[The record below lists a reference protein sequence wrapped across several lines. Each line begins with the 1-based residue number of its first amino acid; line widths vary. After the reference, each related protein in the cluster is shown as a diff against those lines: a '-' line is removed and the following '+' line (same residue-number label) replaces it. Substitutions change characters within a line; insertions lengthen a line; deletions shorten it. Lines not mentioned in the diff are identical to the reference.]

1 MKICHSSDRNRA
13 RRGAALLTLL
23 SAFGTGVF
31 AQGPGK
37 GPGKGGMP
45 ALQVSYTEAREHILR
60 QTLTFPG
67 TVEAQTATTL
77 ASTTA
82 GLVVECPAK
91 EGTRVARGQ
100 MIAKL
105 RSTPVELTL
114 VSQQASLKEAEA
126 RLKLAQS
133 TLARVRELHASG
145 VASQQQLDDAQ
156 SEANAWIGRT
166 DSLKADIARLQD
178 ELDRMNVRSPLAGIV
193 VKERTEVGQWMTIG
207 GAVVDLLA
215 IDQMEIRL
223 DVPERHFAALR
234 IGAVATAAFESLP
247 EYRVTG
253 KIIAIIPQADPQAR
267 TFPVK
272 VLVNN
277 ESGKLGAGMLAQV
290 SFTGGETYRAT
301 IVPKDAV
308 LTRGTRRTV
317 YRLDG
322 EGKVEEVSIE
332 TGAGAGQWI
341 EVRGNVHAGDKV
353 ITRGNERLMPGMQ
366 VNAQP
371 LTYTKPGS

>member
-1 MKICHSSDRNRA
+1 MGKTPPSLV
-13 RRGAALLTLL
+13 AAMLIV
-23 SAFGTGVF
+23 SAAPAFP
-31 AQGPGK
+31 QEPGK
-37 GPGKGGMP
+37 GPGKGPGMP
-45 ALQVSYTEAREHILR
+45 APQVSYTEAREHALR

-77 ASTTA
+77 ASTVA
-82 GLVVECPAK
+82 GLVTEFPAK
-91 EGTRVARGQ
+91 EGTRVVRGQ
-100 MIAKL
+100 LIAKL

-133 TLARVRELHASG
+133 TLNRVRELHAAG

-166 DSLKADIARLQD
+166 DALKADIARLQD
-178 ELDRMNVRSPLAGIV
+178 ELERMNVRAPLAGIV
-193 VKERTEVGQWMTIG
+193 VKERTEVGQWMSIG

-223 DVPERHFAALR
+223 ELPERHFAGVR
-234 IGAVATAAFESLP
+234 VGATATATFESLP
-247 EYRVTG
+247 GYRVSG
-253 KIIAIIPQADPQAR
+253 KIIAVIPQADAQAR

-272 VLVNN
+272 VLVSN
-277 ESGKLGAGMLAQV
+277 ENGRLGAGMLAQV
-290 SFTGGETYRAT
+290 SFTAGEVYRAT

-308 LTRGTRRTV
+308 LTRGTRHTV

-322 EGKVEEVSIE
+322 ESKVEEVDVE
-332 TGAGAGQWI
+332 TGAGAGEWI
-341 EVRGNVHAGDKV
+341 EVRGKLHAGDKV

-366 VNAQP
+366 VHAQP
-371 LTYTKPGS
+371 LSYSKPAS